1 MDFSTGRHVYWS
13 MTAVCSTVALTA
25 IVTGFDGNV
34 SDEGQQQKWAVSAIS
49 IVVGLSWISVFANIL
64 MKSKFD
70 NTMVEGLMVSHTK
83 RKNESSSNC
92 FSQCGRVQNCSH
104 RVPEGN
110 H

>member
-25 IVTGFDGNV
+25 IVTSFDDNV

-49 IVVGLSWISVFANIL
+49 IVMGVSWISVFANIL

-83 RKNESSSNC
+83 TKMRVRPIVSL
-92 FSQCGRVQNCSH
+92 GVVGVQNCSH
-104 RVPEGN
+104 RIPEGN